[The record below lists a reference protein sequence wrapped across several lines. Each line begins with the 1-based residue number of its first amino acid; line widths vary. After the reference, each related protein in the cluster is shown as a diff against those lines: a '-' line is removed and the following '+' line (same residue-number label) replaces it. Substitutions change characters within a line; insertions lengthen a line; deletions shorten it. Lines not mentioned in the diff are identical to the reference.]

1 MKVSSWYTEAIST
14 EEDFLQEVRLGL
26 RHVTGE
32 LLARLARTDLTD
44 LLMRDVIPA
53 ALAHLDSWL
62 WARHHLANTATKPQP
77 EVNIPFFGES
87 LKYILFLQMTELV
100 NTWLAF
106 VGGGLHPALRAREA
120 ETRHLETISA
130 KLSPLVLG
138 PANRDT
144 KLGRSVVTAIM
155 SNILLQAVIGRVVLT

>member
-77 EVNIPFFGES
+77 EVNIPFFGQS
-87 LKYILFLQMTELV
+87 VNILFLQTTELV

-144 KLGRSVVTAIM
+144 KLGRSVATAIL

>member
-1 MKVSSWYTEAIST
+1 MKVSSWYTEAISS
-14 EEDFLQEVRLGL
+14 EEDFLQEIRLGL
-26 RHVTGE
+26 RHVTAE

-44 LLMRDVIPA
+44 LLMREVIPA

-62 WARHHLANTATKPQP
+62 WARHHLANTATKPQT
-77 EVNIPFFGES
+77 E
-87 LKYILFLQMTELV
+87 TELV

-106 VGGGLHPALRAREA
+106 VGDGLHPALRAREA
-120 ETRHLETISA
+120 ETRHLETISG
-130 KLSPLVLG
+130 KLSTLVLG

-155 SNILLQAVIGRVVLT
+155 SNILLQAVIGRIVLT

>member
-62 WARHHLANTATKPQP
+62 WARHHLTNTATKPQQ
-77 EVNIPFFGES
+77 EVNIPIFGES
-87 LKYILFLQMTELV
+87 VKIYIFC
-100 NTWLAF
+100 
-106 VGGGLHPALRAREA
+106 RR
-120 ETRHLETISA
+120 
-130 KLSPLVLG
+130 LSW
-138 PANRDT
+138 
-144 KLGRSVVTAIM
+144 
-155 SNILLQAVIGRVVLT
+155 